1 MDFKEE
7 LIGILAKETKLNEE
21 QISKLLSIPPDD
33 KLGDY
38 AFPCFQLGKNPKEEA
53 EKLKAGI
60 KLPEFIHKAEV
71 SGPYLNFFLNNFVL
85 AEKVLSSIYKEAR
98 NYGKK
103 KIRPKNIVV
112 EYCSPNTNK
121 PLHLGHVRNMS
132 LGNSICKILEFSGHK
147 VHPVEIINDRGIH
160 ICQSMLAYQKWG
172 NNKEPDKKSDHFV
185 GDYYV
190 LFSQNAKDNDSL
202 IKEAQQLLVKWENK
216 DKDVLNLWKK
226 MNTWVLDGFK
236 ETYDRFGLKFEKEYF
251 ESAYY
256 DLAKEIVFEGLKSR
270 AFKKDKNGAIF
281 APLEKYSLPD
291 KILLREDSTSI
302 YITQDIYLAKIRYR
316 DFKFDEMVYVV
327 ASEQKLHFQ
336 QLFKILE
343 LLGYN
348 FAKNLFHLSYGMV
361 HLPSGRMKSREGM
374 VIDAD
379 DIMDEIETLAAAEIK
394 KRHEGLSETEVSKRA
409 KSISLAAIK
418 FFMLKNDS
426 VKDIIFNP
434 QESISFEGETGPYV
448 QYTHARAS
456 SILRKAKEDNYS
468 VSKYI
473 NFSAFQEESE
483 TKLLKLLLHFPEIV
497 EKSAGTCKPHH

>member
-1 MDFKEE
+1 MDFKKEIAI
-7 LIGILAKETKLNEE
+7 LLAKATNLTVDD
-21 QISKLLSIPPDD
+21 ILSQLAVPPNPIM
-33 KLGDY
+33 GDY
-38 AFPCFQLGKNPKEEA
+38 SFPCFKLGRNAKEEA
-53 EKLKAGI
+53 EKI
-60 KLPEFIHKAEV
+60 KLKLKLPSFLSDIKVA
-71 SGPYLNFFLNNFVL
+71 GPYLNFFLNTAQL
-85 AEKVLSSIYKEAR
+85 AKETLTR
-98 NYGKK
+98 IKKEKK
-103 KIRPKNIVV
+103 KYGAGHIKEKILI
-112 EYCSPNTNK
+112 EYCGPNTNK

-172 NNKEPDKKSDHFV
+172 KNRDPDKKGDHFV

-291 KILLREDSTSI
+291 KILLREESTSI

-434 QESISFEGETGPYV
+434 QESISFEGETGPYI

-473 NFSAFQEESE
+473 NFSAF
-483 TKLLKLLLHFPEIV
+483 H
-497 EKSAGTCKPHH
+497 